1 MFNGCVKVCFTAPN
15 TSQMTSCDIIDIDI
29 VELSV
34 ICIHMSMFM
43 YVDNTAAA
51 AASFIGGMLLS
62 SYYY

>member
-1 MFNGCVKVCFTAPN
+1 
-15 TSQMTSCDIIDIDI
+15 MTSCDIIDIDI

-43 YVDNTAAA
+43 YVDNAAAA
-51 AASFIGGMLLS
+51 AASFIGGMLLF